1 MNMARQEDTGSWTR
15 GLATVRALGSELSA
29 LIGVVGSLPWR
40 SLVHDTLDAPGTH
53 PVPVVLVH
61 GLLGDPTN
69 FAGLRRHLARHGIRR
84 FSSFAYAP
92 RLDYPRLARA
102 LHERIDAVRHETG
115 SRQVDVIAHSLG
127 GLVARYL
134 VQTSGAAVVRRLV
147 TLGTPYLAH
156 ANPPQE
162 LAVFAAD
169 DAIVPPPADRTRR
182 RMTVVDACGHL
193 GLLTHPR
200 VLAAVVRHLARS
212 PVMVDRIAGL
222 AA

>member
-1 MNMARQEDTGSWTR
+1 MDRQEDTGSWTR
-15 GLATVRALGSELSA
+15 GLAVARVLGSELSA
-29 LIGVVGSLPWR
+29 LTRVVGSLPWR
-40 SLVHDTLDAPGTH
+40 SLSHDTLDAPDVH

-69 FAGLRRHLARHGIRR
+69 FGGLRRHLERHGIRR
-84 FSSFAYAP
+84 FASFAYRP
-92 RLDYPRLARA
+92 RIDYQRLARE
-102 LHERIDAVRHETG
+102 LRTRIDAIRQATG
-115 SRQVDVIAHSLG
+115 TPQVDVVAHSLG

-134 VQTSGAAVVRRLV
+134 VQTDGAAVVRRLV

-156 ANPPQE
+156 GNPTQE

-169 DAIVPPPADRTRR
+169 DALVPPPADHTRR
-182 RMTVVDACGHL
+182 RMAIVDGCGHL

-200 VLAAVVRHLARS
+200 ALAAVVRHLTRS
-212 PVMVDRIAGL
+212 PVVVSRVTGL